1 MRASLLWCLV
11 VILLIAPS
19 GVAAADSFSPD
30 AGTVVIDEDPGQRD
44 TVTFYIPTDTEDPK
58 SVARTTVQE
67 AGIPVRDLQ
76 VNDEERTVS
85 YTPISVTTTIGERTT
100 LLGRS
105 IDGGLLADLS
115 VLKNSRL
122 ILKLPETARVTRLGD
137 PIAQDSGDTVYPV
150 DGGRDVRYHLPVQQL
165 GVLCGIILG
174 ATLLP
179 FAGVRWYGRRVMRS
193 DGDTET
199 KVHRL
204 RLATTIGIFPL
215 VLVLAPV
222 LFEAGVAP
230 TAMFVVSGLVPGVT
244 SNEIVGLFVIMGS
257 TMGPMALS
265 FIAVVLGVFPYDK
278 QLRDTTIDARSAV
291 KKSLAGLALMFIP
304 LIGWFL
310 LVTQLPSSIFESNL
324 VIVGLLAV
332 FLGTIMALQP
342 YLIML
347 LQNTRELDGPLRDR
361 IDTFCAEQGRSLRNV
376 YRIDGQGNKL
386 ANALV
391 AGTIPGLNYVFI
403 TDHLIAEFPDEEI
416 EAIVAH
422 ELGHLEHRHL
432 WYQGGL
438 SLLVFGGWILS
449 ADYFGF
455 ENLMDQFGFYGTF
468 IPIIALM
475 LVYLVV
481 LRGWLAVR
489 QEYEADIYA
498 ASLTG
503 PTTAVRAL
511 RRLSDVNYQQKN
523 TGWLYNRLTFH
534 PSIVDRVEH
543 IQSTIHGVSET
554 DSDGDQI

>member
-1 MRASLLWCLV
+1 MRARLLWCLV
-11 VILLIAPS
+11 VVLLIAPS
-19 GVAAADSFSPD
+19 GIATADSFTPT
-30 AGTVVIDEDPGQRD
+30 AGAVVIDEDPGQRD
-44 TVTFYIPTDTEDPK
+44 TVTFYIPSDTDDPK
-58 SVARTTVQE
+58 SVARNGIE
-67 AGIPVRDLQ
+67 DAGLPVRELQ
-76 VNDEERTVS
+76 VNKDERTVS
-85 YTPISVTTTIGERTT
+85 YTPIAVTTTVGERTT
-100 LLGRS
+100 VLGRS
-105 IDGGLLADLS
+105 IDRDLLSALS
-115 VLKNSRL
+115 VLENSRL
-122 ILKLPETARVTRLGD
+122 VVKLPETATATGVGD
-137 PIAQDSGDTVYPV
+137 SIAQDSGDTIYSASG
-150 DGGRDVRYHLPVQQL
+150 DRDIQYHLPVRKL

-174 ATLLP
+174 AALLP
-179 FAGVRWYGRRVMRS
+179 FVGVRLYGRRVMRS

-204 RLATTIGIFPL
+204 RLATTVGIFPL
-215 VLVLAPV
+215 VLVLTPV
-222 LFEAGVAP
+222 LFEAGVASI
-230 TAMFVVSGLVPGVT
+230 AMFVVSGLVPSVT
-244 SNEIVGLFVIMGS
+244 SSEVVGLFVVMGS
-257 TMGPMALS
+257 VMGPMALA

-304 LIGWFL
+304 LVGWFV
-310 LVTQLPSSIFESNL
+310 LVTQLPASVFESNL

-361 IDTFCAEQGRSLRNV
+361 IDTFCTEQGRSLRNV

-403 TDHLIAEFPDEEI
+403 TDHLIEEFPDEEI

-438 SLLVFGGWILS
+438 SLLVFGGWILG
-449 ADYFGF
+449 ADYIGF
-455 ENLMDQFGFYGTF
+455 ETLTDQFGFYGTF
-468 IPIIALM
+468 LPIMALM

-489 QEYEADIYA
+489 QEYEADAYA

-503 PTTAVRAL
+503 QQTAVRAL
-511 RRLSDVNYQQKN
+511 SRLSDVNYQQKN

-534 PSIVDRVEH
+534 PSIADRVEH
-543 IQSTIHGVSET
+543 IQSTVNSVSGT
-554 DSDGDQI
+554 DPDG